1 MFLRLSAKSVLL
13 GAVSAVALMSAAH
26 AADVVQEQAAPG
38 FNWSG
43 VYVGFGVGAGANVHK
58 LSSDFAPGV
67 SLNGI
72 GGEGIFG
79 QATVG
84 YDYMVSQRFLL
95 GGLIDAH
102 VGTIKTSLDV
112 GALGGL
118 SADVK
123 ETYGFDV
130 GVRAGYLLTPS
141 TLGYVLGG
149 YAWQKYKLDTNAGFG
164 MDWDQGGY
172 FVGAGVETAINSN
185 WTLKGEYRYTRF
197 STKDDLLSQFGAPD
211 GALNLDTSRHTFE
224 VAASYRFNAN
234 DGGAASFETPSYNW
248 TGFYVGGGL
257 GAGAVVHQI
266 EIPPAD
272 IKANGLGGEGVFGE
286 ASIGYDQDMGSW
298 VIGGLVD
305 ARLSGIK
312 SKLDL
317 GGLLG
322 GVDSVSFNTDYGF
335 DVLGRI
341 GMKVNEA
348 TLAYALAG
356 YSWQHFK
363 LDAPAP
369 LDVDW
374 GSSGFSVGAGLE
386 TALSDKMT
394 VGIEYRYSQF
404 AKEDFSDVFPIPSGL
419 ANTTP
424 SFHTVRIDAK
434 YKFN

>member
-13 GAVSAVALMSAAH
+13 GAVSAVALISAAQ
-26 AADVVQEQAAPG
+26 AADVVQEHAAPG

-72 GGEGIFG
+72 GGEGVYG

-84 YDYMVSQRFLL
+84 YDYMVSPRFLL

-102 VGTIKTSLDV
+102 VGTIKTSLDL
-112 GALGGL
+112 AGL
-118 SADVK
+118 SADIK

-211 GALNLDTSRHTFE
+211 GTLNLDTSRHTFE

-234 DGGAASFETPSYNW
+234 DGGGASFETPSYNW

-266 EIPPAD
+266 EIPPLGGA
-272 IKANGLGGEGVFGE
+272 KFNGLGGEGVFGE
-286 ASIGYDQDMGSW
+286 ASVGYDQDMGSW

-317 GGLLG
+317 GGILG
-322 GVDSVSFNTDYGF
+322 GVDSISLNADYGF

-404 AKEDFSDVFPIPSGL
+404 EKEDFSDAFPIPSGT
-419 ANTTP
+419 ATATP

>member
-1 MFLRLSAKSVLL
+1 MLKRFSAKSILL
-13 GAVSAVALMSAAH
+13 GAVSAIGLMSAAQ

-43 VYVGFGVGAGANVHK
+43 LYVGFGVGAGANVHK
-58 LSSDFAPGV
+58 LSSDFIPI

-72 GGEGIFG
+72 GGEGIYG

-95 GGLIDAH
+95 GGLVDAH
-102 VGTIKTSLDV
+102 VGTIKTSLD
-112 GALGGL
+112 AGGFN
-118 SADVK
+118 ADIK

-130 GVRAGYLLTPS
+130 GLRAGYLLTPS

-164 MDWDQGGY
+164 FDWNQGGY

-197 STKDDLLSQFGAPD
+197 STNDSLLSDAGLQVPNGL
-211 GALNLDTSRHTFE
+211 LNLDTSRHTFE

-266 EIPPAD
+266 EIPPLAGA
-272 IKANGLGGEGVFGE
+272 KFNGLGGEGVFGE
-286 ASIGYDQDMGSW
+286 ASLGYDQDMGSW

-305 ARLSGIK
+305 ARISGIK

-317 GGLLG
+317 GGFLG
-322 GVDSVSFNTDYGF
+322 ASSINLNTDYGF

-341 GMKVNEA
+341 GMKVNDA

-386 TALSDKMT
+386 AAVSDKMT

-404 AKEDFSDVFPIPSGL
+404 AKKDFSDLFPIPSGF
-419 ANTTP
+419 ADTTP
-424 SFHTVRIDAK
+424 SFHTVKIDAK

>member
-1 MFLRLSAKSVLL
+1 
-13 GAVSAVALMSAAH
+13 MSAAH
-26 AADVVQEQAAPG
+26 AADVVQEQASG

-58 LSSDFAPGV
+58 LSSDFIPGL

-72 GGEGIFG
+72 GGEGVYG
-79 QATVG
+79 QVTVG

-102 VGTIKTSLDV
+102 VGSIKTSLDV
-112 GALGGL
+112 AGL
-118 SADVK
+118 SADIK

-130 GVRAGYLLTPS
+130 GVRAGYLLTPN

-149 YAWQKYKLDTNAGFG
+149 YAWQKYKLDTNIGGFG
-164 MDWDQGGY
+164 LDWDQGGY
-172 FVGAGVETAINSN
+172 FVGAGVETAINNN
-185 WTLKGEYRYTRF
+185 WTLRGEYRYTRF
-197 STKDDLLSQFGAPD
+197 STNDNLLSQFGAPD

-224 VAASYRFNAN
+224 LAASYRFNAN
-234 DGGAASFETPSYNW
+234 DGGAAAFATPNYNW
-248 TGFYVGGGL
+248 TGFYVGGAL
-257 GAGAVVHQI
+257 GAGAVVHQF
-266 EIPPAD
+266 EIPPLGGA
-272 IKANGLGGEGVFGE
+272 KFNGLGGEGVFGE
-286 ASIGYDQDMGSW
+286 ASIGYDQDMGNW
-298 VIGGLVD
+298 VVGGMVD

-312 SKLDL
+312 SKLEL
-317 GGLLG
+317 GVIAPGIGSINL
-322 GVDSVSFNTDYGF
+322 NTDYGF
-335 DVLGRI
+335 DVLGRV
-341 GMKVNEA
+341 GMKVNDT

-369 LDVDW
+369 LDIDW

-386 TALSDKMT
+386 TAVSDKMT

-404 AKEDFSDVFPIPSGL
+404 SKKDFSDEFPIPSGIV
-419 ANTTP
+419 NSTP

>member
-1 MFLRLSAKSVLL
+1 MLTRFSAKSILL
-13 GAVSAVALMSAAH
+13 CAVSAVALTSAAH
-26 AADVVQEQAAPG
+26 AADVVQEQASG

-43 VYVGFGVGAGANVHK
+43 LYVGFGVGAGANVHEI
-58 LSSDFAPGV
+58 SSDFIPGI

-72 GGEGIFG
+72 GGEGIYG
-79 QATVG
+79 EATVG

-95 GGLIDAH
+95 GALLDAH
-102 VGTIKTSLDV
+102 VGTIKTSLD
-112 GALGGL
+112 AFGL
-118 SADVK
+118 DADVK

-172 FVGAGVETAINSN
+172 FVGAGVETAISAN

-197 STKDDLLSQFGAPD
+197 STTDDLLSQFGAPD
-211 GALNLDTSRHTFE
+211 GALNLDTSRHTFQ
-224 VAASYRFNAN
+224 VAASYRFNAAN
-234 DGGAASFETPSYNW
+234 GGGTSFETPTYNW

-257 GAGAVVHQI
+257 GAGASVHQI
-266 EIPPAD
+266 DVPPAGV
-272 IKANGLGGEGVFGE
+272 KLNGIGGEGVFGE
-286 ASIGYDQDMGSW
+286 ASLGYDQDFGSW
-298 VIGGLVD
+298 VAGIMVD
-305 ARLSGIK
+305 ARYSGMT
-312 SKLDL
+312 SELDL
-317 GGLLG
+317 GGGQINL
-322 GVDSVSFNTDYGF
+322 DTDYGF
-335 DVLGRI
+335 DVLGRV

-356 YSWQHFK
+356 YSWQHFD
-363 LDAPAP
+363 LNASDPIG
-369 LDVDW
+369 DIIDW
-374 GSSGFSVGAGLE
+374 GSSGFSVGGGLE
-386 TALSDKMT
+386 TAVSDKMT

-404 AKEDFSDVFPIPSGL
+404 EKHDFSADLGAPDGSITS
-419 ANTTP
+419 TP

>member
-1 MFLRLSAKSVLL
+1 MFLRISAKSVLL
-13 GAVSAVALMSAAH
+13 GAVSALALMSAAH

-43 VYVGFGVGAGANVHK
+43 LYVGFGVGAGANVHEIGT
-58 LSSDFAPGV
+58 DFAPI

-95 GGLIDAH
+95 GGLLDAH
-102 VGTIKTSLDV
+102 VGTIKTSLD
-112 GALGGL
+112 AFGL
-118 SADVK
+118 NADVK

-130 GVRAGYLLTPS
+130 GVRAGYLVTPS

-224 VAASYRFNAN
+224 VAASYRFNAAN
-234 DGGAASFETPSYNW
+234 GGGASFETPTYNW

-257 GAGAVVHQI
+257 GAGASVHQL
-266 EIPPAD
+266 EVPPAGV
-272 IKANGLGGEGVFGE
+272 KLNGIGGEGVFGE
-286 ASIGYDQDMGSW
+286 ASLGYDQDFGTW
-298 VIGGLVD
+298 VAGVLVD
-305 ARLSGIK
+305 ARYSGMT

-317 GGLLG
+317 GGGSINL
-322 GVDSVSFNTDYGF
+322 DTDYGF
-335 DVLGRI
+335 DVLGRV

-356 YSWQHFK
+356 YSWQHFD
-363 LDAPAP
+363 LNASDPIG
-369 LDVDW
+369 DIVDW

-386 TALSDKMT
+386 TAVSDKMT
-394 VGIEYRYSQF
+394 VGLEYRYSQF
-404 AKEDFSDVFPIPSGL
+404 EKHDFSSVLGAPDGTITS
-419 ANTTP
+419 TP

>member
-1 MFLRLSAKSVLL
+1 
-13 GAVSAVALMSAAH
+13 MSAAH

-58 LSSDFAPGV
+58 LSGDILPGV

-72 GGEGIFG
+72 GGEGVYG
-79 QATVG
+79 QMTVG

-112 GALGGL
+112 GALGGFN
-118 SADVK
+118 ADIK

-130 GVRAGYLLTPS
+130 GLRAGYLLTPS

-164 MDWDQGGY
+164 FDWDQGGY
-172 FVGAGVETAINSN
+172 FVGAGVETAINKN

-197 STKDDLLSQFGAPD
+197 STNDSLLSDAGLSAPD

-234 DGGAASFETPSYNW
+234 DGSAASFETPSYNW
-248 TGFYVGGGL
+248 TGFYAGGGL
-257 GAGAVVHQI
+257 GAGASVHSI
-266 EIPPAD
+266 D
-272 IKANGLGGEGVFGE
+272 SDLLGVNFNGLGGEGVFGE
-286 ASIGYDQDMGSW
+286 ASIGYDQEMGSW
-298 VIGGLVD
+298 VAGVLVD
-305 ARLSGIK
+305 ARYSGMT
-312 SKLDL
+312 SKLEL
-317 GGLLG
+317 PGGQINL
-322 GVDSVSFNTDYGF
+322 DTDYGF

-341 GMKVNEA
+341 GMKVNDS
-348 TLAYALAG
+348 TLAYALGG
-356 YSWQHFK
+356 YSWQHFD
-363 LDAPAP
+363 LNGSDPVG
-369 LDVDW
+369 DIIDW
-374 GSSGFSVGAGLE
+374 GSSGFSVGGGLE
-386 TALSDKMT
+386 TAVSDKMT

-404 AKEDFSDVFPIPSGL
+404 EKHDFSADLGIPVGGVITS
-419 ANTTP
+419 TP

>member
-1 MFLRLSAKSVLL
+1 MLTRFSAKSILL

-26 AADVVQEQAAPG
+26 AADVVQPVEASG

-43 VYVGFGVGAGANVHK
+43 LYVGFGVGAGANVHEI
-58 LSSDFAPGV
+58 SSDFIPGV

-72 GGEGIFG
+72 GGEGIYG
-79 QATVG
+79 EATVG

-95 GGLIDAH
+95 GALLDAH
-102 VGTIKTSLDV
+102 VGTIKTSLD
-112 GALGGL
+112 AFGL
-118 SADVK
+118 NADVK

-172 FVGAGVETAINSN
+172 FVGAGVETAISGN

-197 STKDDLLSQFGAPD
+197 STTDDLLSQFGAPD
-211 GALNLDTSRHTFE
+211 GALNLDTSRHTFQ
-224 VAASYRFNAN
+224 VAASYRFNAAN
-234 DGGAASFETPSYNW
+234 GGGTSFETPTYNW

-257 GAGAVVHQI
+257 GAGASVHQI
-266 EIPPAD
+266 DVPPAGV
-272 IKANGLGGEGVFGE
+272 KFNGLGGEGVFGE
-286 ASIGYDQDMGSW
+286 ASLGYDQDFGSW
-298 VIGGLVD
+298 VAGVMVD
-305 ARLSGIK
+305 ARYSGMT
-312 SKLDL
+312 SQLDL
-317 GGLLG
+317 GGGQINL
-322 GVDSVSFNTDYGF
+322 DTDYGF
-335 DVLGRI
+335 DVLGRV

-356 YSWQHFK
+356 YSWQHFD
-363 LDAPAP
+363 LNASDPIG
-369 LDVDW
+369 DIIDW
-374 GSSGFSVGAGLE
+374 GSSGFSVGGGLE
-386 TALSDKMT
+386 TAVSDKMT

-404 AKEDFSDVFPIPSGL
+404 EKHDFSADLGAPDGSITS
-419 ANTTP
+419 TP

>member
-1 MFLRLSAKSVLL
+1 MLKRFSAKSILL
-13 GAVSAVALMSAAH
+13 GAVSGVALMSAAH
-26 AADVVQEQAAPG
+26 AADVVQEQAPG

-43 VYVGFGVGAGANVHK
+43 LYVGFGVGAGANVHK
-58 LSSDFAPGV
+58 LSSDFLPI

-72 GGEGIFG
+72 GGEGIYG
-79 QATVG
+79 QATIG

-95 GGLIDAH
+95 GGLVDAH
-102 VGTIKTSLDV
+102 VGTIKTSLD
-112 GALGGL
+112 AGGFN
-118 SADVK
+118 ADIK

-149 YAWQKYKLDTNAGFG
+149 YAWQKYKLDSNAGFG
-164 MDWDQGGY
+164 FDWDQGGY

-197 STKDDLLSQFGAPD
+197 STNDNLLSDAGLQVPNGL
-211 GALNLDTSRHTFE
+211 LNLDTSRHTFE

-257 GAGAVVHQI
+257 GAGAVVHQV
-266 EIPPAD
+266 EIPPLAGA
-272 IKANGLGGEGVFGE
+272 KFNGLGGEGVFGE
-286 ASIGYDQDMGSW
+286 ASLGYDQDMGGW

-305 ARLSGIK
+305 ARISGIK

-317 GGLLG
+317 GGFLG
-322 GVDSVSFNTDYGF
+322 AGSINLNTDYGF

-341 GMKVNEA
+341 GMKVNDA

-374 GSSGFSVGAGLE
+374 SSSGFSVGAGLE
-386 TALSDKMT
+386 TAVSDKMT

-404 AKEDFSDVFPIPSGL
+404 AKKDFSDVFPIPSGF

-424 SFHTVRIDAK
+424 SFHTVKIDAK